1 MESFTKYKLMENDF
15 GVIDKTLSSLKS
27 FLNLDNSVL
36 SIIKDLRT
44 SISRVE
50 FLRQVEEAALV
61 LITFQMLSI
70 DLCKYDNFREQSDY
84 DWHRVCNAY
93 GSWDLG
99 SYHHSFGS
107 ESGFLKCMTTEI
119 SH

>member
-1 MESFTKYKLMENDF
+1 MENDF

-44 SISRVE
+44 AISRVE

-84 DWHRVCNAY
+84 DWQRVCNAY

-99 SYHHSFGS
+99 SDHHLLAQNQSF
-107 ESGFLKCMTTEI
+107 
-119 SH
+119 

>member
-1 MESFTKYKLMENDF
+1 MESFTKYKLMENNF

-99 SYHHSFGS
+99 SYHHLLAQNQ
-107 ESGFLKCMTTEI
+107 GFQNV
-119 SH
+119 

>member
-1 MESFTKYKLMENDF
+1 MESCSKYKLLENDL

-44 SISRVE
+44 SISIVE

-61 LITFQMLSI
+61 LITFKMLSI
-70 DLCKYDNFREQSDY
+70 DLCKHDNFRKQSDY

-99 SYHHSFGS
+99 SYHQLLAQNQ
-107 ESGFLKCMTTEI
+107 GF
-119 SH
+119 

>member
-1 MESFTKYKLMENDF
+1 MENDF

-36 SIIKDLRT
+36 SIIKGLRT

-70 DLCKYDNFREQSDY
+70 
-84 DWHRVCNAY
+84 
-93 GSWDLG
+93 GSL
-99 SYHHSFGS
+99 
-107 ESGFLKCMTTEI
+107 
-119 SH
+119 